1 MSLDGLKIVKCGSQ
15 LWIEI
20 DRVEKANAMTVA
32 MMEGI
37 TSAIVQAGADETTH
51 AVVLSAKGEK
61 HFCAGVDVREQSP
74 DGDAARQ
81 RERRSHALAAL
92 QDSVMVAPVPVIV
105 ALNGLAVGAGA
116 MLALMADGCVAVEGS
131 ALSLPEIDIGIP
143 TFSGANVLN
152 VIGGRALAADLIQ
165 TGRRLPAVD
174 ALNRGLI
181 SAVVLRGELELSAKK
196 AGEALGSKNRQAFVD
211 NKSWINRGLRAALEE
226 AREEHARHRARTQ
239 GVGKH

>member
-1 MSLDGLKIVKCGSQ
+1 MSLDGLQIGKRDSQ

-20 DRVEKANAMTVA
+20 DRTEKANAMTVA

-37 TSAIVQAGADETTH
+37 TSAIVHAGADGRTQ
-51 AVVLSAKGEK
+51 AVVLTAKGEK
-61 HFCAGVDVREQSP
+61 LFCAGVDVREQSP

-92 QDSVMVAPVPVIV
+92 QDSVIATPIPVVV

-131 ALSLPEIDIGIP
+131 ALSLPEIDIGIA
-143 TFSGANVLN
+143 TFSGANILTVL
-152 VIGGRALAADLIQ
+152 GGRALAADLVQ
-165 TGRRLPAVD
+165 TGRRLRALD

-181 SAVVLRGELELSAKK
+181 SAVVERNELEQSARKI
-196 AGEALGSKNRQAFVD
+196 AEALGTKNRAAFAD
-211 NKSWINRGLRAALEE
+211 NKRWINRGLRSALDE
-226 AREEHARHRARTQ
+226 ARREHARHRAEMQ
-239 GVGKH
+239 DVAK